1 MLTNFRAIHEPQK
14 RFTYRK
20 MFVKDFKRDFYD
32 AVQHQRVL
40 ILVSFDVD
48 ALCACKILQY
58 LFQCDQ
64 ILYTII
70 PVTGKAELER
80 AFVENSEGIKH
91 VVLINCGASLDI
103 IEVLQPEEYIKFYIC
118 DSHRPVDIHNVYNA
132 VQVKLLMKQEE
143 LTDVPEYDI
152 VFRDED
158 SDDDSGNESDT
169 SERSGKRR
177 RFDDEALERR
187 REKRLWLENRNKVL
201 FDYDKFTSFGTSS
214 SLIMFELAWKM
225 SKDTNDLLWL
235 GIIGVTDQYIH
246 YKTPRDKYMEDVMSL
261 QSHVS
266 RHNHRGEDEEN
277 IISINCL
284 RILFD
289 DELQLSLYR
298 HWSLFESLCHS
309 VTTACKFK
317 VWTLKGQKRLY
328 EFLAEMGL
336 PLIQCKQKYSAMDT
350 SLKGNVKTLIQE
362 HMAKYGLSIQD
373 VVLPSFYAQYGF
385 KSKLSATDV
394 VYATASILEAIEKGK
409 SSNDNFLNALDVLN
423 RVNVPIMEKALE
435 NAKKQLIA
443 VVNQVRTFLDM
454 HQVISAGPFLYAFI
468 QEGIGDVKYFS
479 KPQCLTRLARFTLE
493 AHCSVSRSK
502 RAKSLPLVLGAPLDI
517 EQGTTLVIGIPPLE
531 LDDERKNFF
540 GKAFE
545 QAAAS
550 TNSRTLQ
557 DNFDSHM
564 MEMKTE
570 DRSKFFDA
578 LISLLQ

>member
-1 MLTNFRAIHEPQK
+1 
-14 RFTYRK
+14 

-266 RHNHRGEDEEN
+266 RHNHRGENEEN

-350 SLKGNVKTLIQE
+350 NLKGNVKTLIQE

-409 SSNDNFLNALDVLN
+409 SVNDNFLNALDVLN

>member
-1 MLTNFRAIHEPQK
+1 
-14 RFTYRK
+14 

-266 RHNHRGEDEEN
+266 RHNHRGENEEN

-350 SLKGNVKTLIQE
+350 NLKGNVKTLIQE

-394 VYATASILEAIEKGK
+394 VFATASILEAIEKGK
-409 SSNDNFLNALDVLN
+409 SVNDNFLNALDVLN

-564 MEMKTE
+564 MEMKKE